1 MLRLRVQ
8 IFLYRFLVDQ
18 SYKIAQPST
27 ATFRMSLRVFLLLVI
42 TSMVM
47 CQEMSME
54 KTTSVEE
61 KTDYAGFWGTLAKF
75 ALSED
80 SFKAWFLNT
89 LEWVVFLV
97 AETMFRVYF

>member
-1 MLRLRVQ
+1 
-8 IFLYRFLVDQ
+8 
-18 SYKIAQPST
+18 
-27 ATFRMSLRVFLLLVI
+27 MSLRVFLLLVI

-61 KTDYAGFWGTLAKF
+61 KTDYVGFWSTMATF
-75 ALSED
+75 ALSDD
-80 SFKAWFLNT
+80 SFKSWFLNM

-97 AETMFRVYF
+97 AETMFKLYF

>member
-1 MLRLRVQ
+1 M
-8 IFLYRFLVDQ
+8 Y
-18 SYKIAQPST
+18 
-27 ATFRMSLRVFLLLVI
+27 LRVFLLLVI

-54 KTTSVEE
+54 NTSVEE
-61 KTDYAGFWGTLAKF
+61 KTDYAGFWGTLTEF

-89 LEWVVFLV
+89 LEWVAFLV